1 MEKVSYFKIVRL
13 KIQKFKAYVQPAE
26 YHFGDLTVI
35 SGGNHTGKT
44 TIADAIAWAV
54 SGQGFFGGH
63 MLDKFYNDKEHEK
76 YIAVELE
83 YMDAAGCLHR
93 ISRQRINDKVEAALD
108 GNSIRQKDLNA
119 MFGDTDEFL
128 SLINPLYF
136 IEVLADKGRGLLE
149 RNLPPIHKTQVL
161 QELNAETKKVLDG
174 YTFLSPEAALAS
186 LRGEQRELNDA
197 LLMLDGQEALL
208 AKQNQERQARI
219 RALDEEIKG
228 ISEQIGGLEEK
239 QTAGLDQDALRQEL
253 ASLSMRYD
261 EMLSEKPPAFDPTP
275 YRTREAE
282 LRAKLSDAE
291 KRQFENKFT
300 PALSAQEK
308 ALASMRAKYHH
319 MAAFLTALK
328 PGVVCPQCRRPVR
341 TDELM
346 NCEVGLQSALAECKE
361 QGSGVKLKQQELLAL
376 EAQSRHTFDEWKNG
390 DISAFKKEIAGLHAE
405 EEKAAQ
411 QAAKAQADHTAEF
424 EKVSARRQTIDVL
437 LSCGNLTPAEED
449 HLAALK
455 KELAEKSAVRA
466 QLMQED
472 DSPRQGLDTQRALLK
487 NQLGDVT
494 ARISAVLDYASVRN
508 ELLFKALRTPNVE
521 FQLYDVV
528 KKTGELVPAWKF
540 RYQGTSYHCLSHS
553 EKILA
558 GLEIVELLK
567 RLTGRCY
574 PVFVDDSESV
584 DHIPRPSGQVFL
596 AKKIT
601 DQPLKIQGKN
611 IPMDLPKAG

>member
-1 MEKVSYFKIVRL
+1 
-13 KIQKFKAYVQPAE
+13 
-26 YHFGDLTVI
+26 
-35 SGGNHTGKT
+35 
-44 TIADAIAWAV
+44 
-54 SGQGFFGGH
+54 
-63 MLDKFYNDKEHEK
+63 
-76 YIAVELE
+76 
-83 YMDAAGCLHR
+83 
-93 ISRQRINDKVEAALD
+93 
-108 GNSIRQKDLNA
+108 
-119 MFGDTDEFL
+119 
-128 SLINPLYF
+128 
-136 IEVLADKGRGLLE
+136 
-149 RNLPPIHKTQVL
+149 
-161 QELNAETKKVLDG
+161 
-174 YTFLSPEAALAS
+174 
-186 LRGEQRELNDA
+186 
-197 LLMLDGQEALL
+197 
-208 AKQNQERQARI
+208 
-219 RALDEEIKG
+219 
-228 ISEQIGGLEEK
+228 
-239 QTAGLDQDALRQEL
+239 
-253 ASLSMRYD
+253 
-261 EMLSEKPPAFDPTP
+261 
-275 YRTREAE
+275 
-282 LRAKLSDAE
+282 
-291 KRQFENKFT
+291 
-300 PALSAQEK
+300 
-308 ALASMRAKYHH
+308 
-319 MAAFLTALK
+319 
-328 PGVVCPQCRRPVR
+328 
-341 TDELM
+341 M

-361 QGSGVKLKQQELLAL
+361 QGNGVKLKQQELLAL

-390 DISAFKKEIAGLHAE
+390 DISAFQNEIAGLQAE

-424 EKVSARRQTIDVL
+424 EKISARRQTIDVL

-449 HLAALK
+449 HLAGLK
-455 KELAEKSAVRA
+455 KELAEKTAVRA

-472 DSPRQGLDTQRALLK
+472 DSPRQDLDAQRALLK

-540 RYQGTSYHCLSHS
+540 RYQGTSYQCLSHS

-574 PVFVDDSESV
+574 PVFIDDSESV